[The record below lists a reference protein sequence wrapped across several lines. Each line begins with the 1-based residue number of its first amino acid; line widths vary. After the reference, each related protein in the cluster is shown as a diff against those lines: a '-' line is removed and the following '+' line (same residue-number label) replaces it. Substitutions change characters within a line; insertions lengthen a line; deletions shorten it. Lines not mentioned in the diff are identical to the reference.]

1 MALASRS
8 GPLTV
13 TKRGRCNQGV
23 SRAQVK
29 VFAYQF
35 DVTVRPYTLRQGDT
49 LQTIASKRGFSVQQ
63 ITSMNPDIKPDKI
76 TAGQTILVPSGSLS
90 SRDKEILEGIGQV
103 YRIYPVRKGETLV
116 DIISKRNITRTE
128 MEVLN
133 AGVNLDKLKENQ
145 LLKLPSNKFTV
156 REREMLMGTGILP
169 PEFFQATKNPFVI
182 GLGVLMLVCGFVM
195 AWQRFYD
202 EDKAMELE
210 EMEENAA

>member
-1 MALASRS
+1 MWC
-8 GPLTV
+8 V
-13 TKRGRCNQGV
+13 QRGRCNQGV

-49 LQTIASKRGFSVQQ
+49 LQTIASKRGGLVRSSSRRLCLVPSAKVTNTFLLCLAGFSVQQ

-133 AGVNLDKLKENQ
+133 AGVNLDKLKGVHHACLTLKDTSPCIKQ
-145 LLKLPSNKFTV
+145 LRAYLTDMRHLALALTP
-156 REREMLMGTGILP
+156 
-169 PEFFQATKNPFVI
+169 
-182 GLGVLMLVCGFVM
+182 
-195 AWQRFYD
+195 
-202 EDKAMELE
+202 
-210 EMEENAA
+210 